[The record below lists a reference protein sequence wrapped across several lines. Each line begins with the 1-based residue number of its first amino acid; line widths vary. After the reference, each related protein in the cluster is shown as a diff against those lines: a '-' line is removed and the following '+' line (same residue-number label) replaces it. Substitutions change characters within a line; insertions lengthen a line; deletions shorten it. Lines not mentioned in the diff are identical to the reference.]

1 VVGEPAVTESAPARV
16 ARPAG
21 RSKAAPGGLAG
32 DQVPGRRRGARRWP
46 PPTRGYQAFRVIN
59 AIILTLVAVAVL
71 FPFLNVLAQ
80 SFSSERYINAGQVSL
95 WPRGLN
101 VTTYEHVMSDPLF
114 WNNYRNT
121 VFYTVTATVVA
132 MAVTTC
138 YAYVL
143 SKPHLRGRK
152 ALIGIAVFT
161 MFFNG
166 GIIPN
171 YVLVSFLHMRD
182 TVWAIALPNAI
193 NVFNLLVMKSFFEN
207 LPPELEEAAAVDG
220 MDTYRILWRIVLPLS
235 KAVIATMTL
244 FYAVM
249 FWNSWFAAFLY
260 MDNQGLFSVTVYL
273 RNIVDSV
280 TSVSNGQLAAGT
292 QVQIAAN
299 IQAVTVVLVA
309 VPILFIYPFIQ
320 RYFVSGVTLG
330 AVKG

>member
-1 VVGEPAVTESAPARV
+1 VVGESIV
-16 ARPAG
+16 AEGTPVPHPGKPGERP
-21 RSKAAPGGLAG
+21 LAG
-32 DQVPGRRRGARRWP
+32 PGRRPPASRRRARPWP
-46 PPTRGYQAFRVIN
+46 PQGPGYRAFRVIN
-59 AIILTLVAVAVL
+59 GIILFLVVAAVL
-71 FPFLNVLAQ
+71 YPFLNVLAQ
-80 SFSSERYINAGQVSL
+80 SFSSERYIDAGQVNL
-95 WPRGLN
+95 WPRGWN

-121 VFYTVTATVVA
+121 VFYTVVSTAVA
-132 MAVTTC
+132 MAVTTT

-143 SKPHLRGRK
+143 SKRHLRGRK
-152 ALIGIAVFT
+152 VLIGMAVFT

-171 YVLVSFLHMRD
+171 YVLVSSLHMRD

-193 NVFNLLVMKSFFEN
+193 NVFNLLVMKTFFEN
-207 LPPELEEAAAVDG
+207 MPPELEEAAAVDG

-235 KAVIATMTL
+235 KAVIATMML
-244 FYAVM
+244 FYAVA
-249 FWNSWFAAFLY
+249 FWNAWFSAFLY
-260 MDNQGLFSVTVYL
+260 MDNQGLFTVTVYL
-273 RNIVDSV
+273 RNVIDSV
-280 TSVSNGQLAAGT
+280 TSVSNDQLAPGT

-320 RYFVSGVTLG
+320 RYFVSGVMLG

>member
-1 VVGEPAVTESAPARV
+1 VVSEPVATESAPASTRQ
-16 ARPAG
+16 
-21 RSKAAPGGLAG
+21 AA
-32 DQVPGRRRGARRWP
+32 GARVELRKRKPRARAWP
-46 PPTRGYQAFRVIN
+46 RPTRGYRVFQVIN
-59 AIILTLVAVAVL
+59 AIILILVVAAVL

-80 SFSSERYINAGQVSL
+80 SFSAERYIDAGQITL

-101 VTTYEHVMSDPLF
+101 ITTYEQVLKDPLF

-121 VFYTVTATVVA
+121 VFYTVVATAVA
-132 MAVTTC
+132 MTVTTC

-143 SKPHLRGRK
+143 SKRNLRGRK
-152 ALIGIAVFT
+152 LLIGIALFT

-171 YVLVSFLHMRD
+171 YVLVSYLHMRD

-207 LPPELEEAAAVDG
+207 MPTELEEAAAVDG

-244 FYAVM
+244 FYAVA

-260 MDNQGLFSVTVYL
+260 MDNQGLFTVTVYL
-273 RNIVDSV
+273 RNIIDSV
-280 TSVSNGQLAAGT
+280 TSVANDSMSGAT

-299 IQAVTVVLVA
+299 IQAVAVVLVA
-309 VPILFIYPFIQ
+309 VPVLFIYPFIQ